1 MEIIEAKMVGISN
14 LNVKEQLANAL
25 KELNNP
31 EFRSELLPIV
41 NRLCDKHQQ
50 ERVLLVDD
58 IIRYVI
64 DAMVVELVPPSINN
78 QESE

>member
-31 EFRSELLPIV
+31 EFRSEILPIV
-41 NRLCDKHQQ
+41 NRLCDKHQL